1 MTATGSAARARNID
15 LDTALADAEARY
27 IAANP
32 KSKAHYERAAQTMPG
47 GNTRTGMHFG
57 PFPFVVEKAQGAT
70 VWDVDG
76 HAYRDFVGDFSAGL
90 FGHSHPVIKA
100 AISEAM
106 ERGMALGAAS
116 VWEAQLS
123 QLVCERVPSM
133 ERVRFCNSGTEA
145 NTFALL
151 TARAIT
157 GRDGIL
163 VFEGGY
169 HGGSLS
175 FPPGGNALNL
185 PFPTT
190 IGNYNDAEGA
200 RALIEKHRDSLCAVL
215 VEPMQGAG
223 GAIPGSREFL
233 QTLRDACTEHGV
245 ILIFDEVI
253 CSRLSGQAMQGML
266 GILPDMTTLGKY
278 VGGGMAFG
286 AFGGGAEIMD
296 RFDPAKPGAFVHNGT
311 FNNNVIMLAAGA
323 AGLGKIY
330 TPEKAAALNASG
342 DMLRERLNALG
353 QKRGVPLQVTGLG
366 SVLHMHLQKAPITAP
381 GDLRP
386 VDPKLRALMHLD
398 LIEKGIFATRRGM
411 MVLSLAIEDED
422 HDALAGAIDE
432 FLATYGSLLPADA

>member
-1 MTATGSAARARNID
+1 MTASGTRNID

-27 IAANP
+27 VAANP
-32 KSKAHYERAAQTMPG
+32 QSKLHYERAAKTLPG
-47 GNTRTGMHFG
+47 GNTRTGMHFA
-57 PFPFVVEKAQGAT
+57 PFPFIVEKAKGAT

-90 FGHSHPVIKA
+90 FGHSHPVIIE
-100 AISEAM
+100 AIQRAM
-106 ERGMALGAAS
+106 EHGMSLGTAS
-116 VWEAQLS
+116 VWEAELA
-123 QLVCERVPSM
+123 QLVCDRVPSI

-190 IGNYNDAEGA
+190 IGTYNDAASA
-200 RALIEKHRDSLCAVL
+200 RTLIEQHKDTLCAVL

-223 GAIPGSREFL
+223 GAIPGTTEFL

-245 ILIFDEVI
+245 FLIFDEVI
-253 CSRLSGQAMQGML
+253 SSRLSGQALQGLL

-278 VGGGMAFG
+278 VGGGLAFG
-286 AFGGGAEIMD
+286 AFGGRAEIMD
-296 RFDPAKPGAFVHNGT
+296 RFDPSKPGAFVHNGT
-311 FNNNVIMLAAGA
+311 FNNNVLMLAAGA

-342 DMLRERLNALG
+342 DRLRERLNELG
-353 QKRGVPLQVTGLG
+353 RARGAPLQVTGLG
-366 SVLHMHLQKAPITAP
+366 SVLHMHLQSAPITAP
-381 GDLRP
+381 SDLKP

-398 LIEKGIFATRRGM
+398 LLDKGIFSTRRGM

-422 HDALAGAIDE
+422 HDALAGAVDE
-432 FLATYGSLLPADA
+432 FLATYGSLLPGDAS

>member
-1 MTATGSAARARNID
+1 MTASGTRNID

-27 IAANP
+27 VAANP
-32 KSKAHYERAAQTMPG
+32 QSKLHYERAAKTLPG
-47 GNTRTGMHFG
+47 GNTRTGMHFA
-57 PFPFVVEKAQGAT
+57 PFPFIVEKAKGAT

-90 FGHSHPVIKA
+90 FGHSHPVIIE
-100 AISEAM
+100 AIQRAM
-106 ERGMALGAAS
+106 EHGMSLGTAS
-116 VWEAQLS
+116 VWEAELA
-123 QLVCERVPSM
+123 QLVCDRVPSI

-190 IGNYNDAEGA
+190 IGTYNDAASA
-200 RALIEKHRDSLCAVL
+200 RTLIEQHKDTLCAVL

-223 GAIPGSREFL
+223 GAIPGTTEFL

-245 ILIFDEVI
+245 FLIFDEVI
-253 CSRLSGQAMQGML
+253 SSRLSGQALQGLL

-278 VGGGMAFG
+278 VGRLGLRRFWWQGGDHGPLRPFQTGRLRAQRHVQQQRSHV
-286 AFGGGAEIMD
+286 GGRCRGLRKNLHARKGRRLE
-296 RFDPAKPGAFVHNGT
+296 RLGRPLAGTAQRTGPGAGRA
-311 FNNNVIMLAAGA
+311 AAGDGPGVGA
-323 AGLGKIY
+323 AH
-330 TPEKAAALNASG
+330 ASPK
-342 DMLRERLNALG
+342 RTHNRAQRLE
-353 QKRGVPLQVTGLG
+353 T
-366 SVLHMHLQKAPITAP
+366 S
-381 GDLRP
+381 
-386 VDPKLRALMHLD
+386 
-398 LIEKGIFATRRGM
+398 
-411 MVLSLAIEDED
+411 
-422 HDALAGAIDE
+422 
-432 FLATYGSLLPADA
+432 